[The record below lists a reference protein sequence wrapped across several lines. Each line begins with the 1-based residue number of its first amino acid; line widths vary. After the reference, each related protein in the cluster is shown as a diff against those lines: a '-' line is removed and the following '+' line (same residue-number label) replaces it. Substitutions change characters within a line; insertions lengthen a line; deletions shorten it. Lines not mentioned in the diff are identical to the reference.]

1 MKLNGV
7 NALQMVFTASRS
19 GSPGAIRTLRPHLR
33 KLSIADCIVQTRIP
47 PQEVHTAPSDK
58 REPKRVG
65 GRCRG
70 LDPDNRRFKWID
82 RVVFVF
88 HRISMVHPTNPAR
101 SDARVSTTYSAS
113 SPKPFSKSA
122 ETGKSVASANRAR
135 KSAARCCEHLVAEA

>member
-1 MKLNGV
+1 M
-7 NALQMVFTASRS
+7 
-19 GSPGAIRTLRPHLR
+19 
-33 KLSIADCIVQTRIP
+33 
-47 PQEVHTAPSDK
+47 K

-70 LDPDNRRFKWID
+70 LDSGNRRFKWID

-88 HRISMVHPTNPAR
+88 HRILDGAPDQPRVR
-101 SDARVSTTYSAS
+101 SDARVSATYSAS

-135 KSAARCCEHLVAEA
+135 KSAARCCERRVAEA